1 MKSSLSF
8 LFLPPLCL
16 IQQNHLVISTFKT
29 SEKPTTL
36 INSTASP
43 WPKPS
48 PLLKLHWPPSFPYTL
63 TRYGLFSKEQAEW
76 ASNIQVMLDRH
87 VNTHTHMCVVCPVL
101 SCSVVSYSLWPHGCS
116 LPGSSVH
123 GDSPGKNTEVDC
135 HALLQ
140 GIFPIQG
147 WNLGLPHCRKIL
159 YRLRHQEAHE

>member
-1 MKSSLSF
+1 MSNPAESPCHFYIQNKWEANHSHQLYCFSMAQTITSLE
-8 LFLPPLCL
+8 
-16 IQQNHLVISTFKT
+16 T
-29 SEKPTTL
+29 SL
-36 INSTASP
+36 
-43 WPKPS
+43 
-48 PLLKLHWPPSFPYTL
+48 PPSFPHTL

-76 ASNIQVMLDRH
+76 ASKIQVILDRH

-101 SCSVVSYSLWPHGCS
+101 SCSVMSYSLWPHGCS